1 MSAPGSDSTPLG
13 AVVLVGG
20 RARRMGGA
28 AKHLLELGGSTP
40 WDRTL
45 AALAAHGISPIIA
58 VGSAPADGRL
68 TDAAVGPA
76 PADGRPADAAAVP
89 VVTWVREDPP
99 FGGPVA
105 ALAAALSRPE
115 LDDAAEFLLLAGD
128 LAHPEAVVA
137 RLAEKNPVVT
147 DPAETEAE
155 TEASLVADC
164 GSEPRRAAI
173 CDQRAEGQRAHVPRP
188 TDAVVFRAGEHPQW
202 LAGRYRVAAVRAALA
217 AFGGVDGASCRAVL
231 GGLPIRWLADE
242 DGITADIDTPA
253 DLERA
258 RADAAGSAAR
268 SEEP

>member
-45 AALAAHGISPIIA
+45 VALAAHGISPIIA
-58 VGSAPADGRL
+58 VGPAPADGRL
-68 TDAAVGPA
+68 
-76 PADGRPADAAAVP
+76 ADAAAVP

-147 DPAETEAE
+147 DPAETDAD

-164 GSEPRRAAI
+164 GSKPREAAI
-173 CDQRAEGQRAHVPRP
+173 CDQRAEGQRAHVPHP

-217 AFGGVDGASCRAVL
+217 AFGEVDGASCRAVL
-231 GGLPIRWLADE
+231 GGLPIRWIADE
-242 DGITADIDTPA
+242 DGTTADIDTPA

>member
-45 AALAAHGISPIIA
+45 AALAAHGISPII
-58 VGSAPADGRL
+58 
-68 TDAAVGPA
+68 AVGPA

-137 RLAEKNPVVT
+137 RLAEKNLVVT
-147 DPAETEAE
+147 DPAETDAE

-164 GSEPRRAAI
+164 DSEPREAAI
-173 CDQRAEGQRAHVPRP
+173 CDQRAGGQRAHVPHP

-217 AFGGVDGASCRAVL
+217 AFGEVDGASCRAVL
-231 GGLPIRWLADE
+231 GGLPIRWIADE
-242 DGITADIDTPA
+242 DGTTADIDTPA